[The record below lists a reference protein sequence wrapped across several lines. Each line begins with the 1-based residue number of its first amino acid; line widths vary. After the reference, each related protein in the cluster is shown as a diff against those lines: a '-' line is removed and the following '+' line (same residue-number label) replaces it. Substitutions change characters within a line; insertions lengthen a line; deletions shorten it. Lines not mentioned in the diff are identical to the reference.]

1 MASFAFDPI
10 DDIKSNP
17 ISYIRA
23 ELESGTNADN
33 ILNELLQQIENIDE
47 FRTALCD
54 GDKCIHFYE
63 NIAPFAEDR
72 SKMTELFRLDHKITL
87 ICKEE
92 CDLDGVK
99 RFYNTLFDKNTE
111 YTDKINANTNADAAA
126 KSILDS
132 LDILMAGMTLGGGKR
147 KKQTGGGVAEIAQL
161 LAGVDAIVFNLFSR
175 AGYDS
180 SGLVER
186 IIALLEKAAIAISGF
201 PDCMREIVGDTLYRL
216 VERFSTSMLGYKFVE
231 LLWANK
237 GRILKLVLTLVSH
250 VPTVAGGTMAL
261 TVGFVA
267 TKVIVRLGNEVS
279 VVNYE
284 DRIKAVLNTLDAA
297 TVEDIAKVGVSTT
310 DLTKKFIGLSVELV
324 IKIRQQLADA
334 HDENARKTVIAKA
347 NEKADM
353 ERDWAALLSQT
364 GLQNLRVQRDD
375 AVKLT
380 AMFNEKFA
388 AIQDAIR
395 MSPEYIAAAALE
407 AARTER
413 DIQAANELAEAMA
426 RDLAEARAG
435 DDPQAKR
442 RRGPGAGAAMMTPDA
457 GAESEDGAGAESEDG
472 AGAETED
479 GAGAETEDGAGEK
492 ENPGAGVMGAKRT
505 RGDQWDSFGGKR
517 KSQKQQRQKKQ
528 KKTQKQSQKK
538 LSKSKRAKKAK
549 QSKKANKKH

>member
-1 MASFAFDPI
+1 
-10 DDIKSNP
+10 
-17 ISYIRA
+17 
-23 ELESGTNADN
+23 
-33 ILNELLQQIENIDE
+33 
-47 FRTALCD
+47 
-54 GDKCIHFYE
+54 
-63 NIAPFAEDR
+63 
-72 SKMTELFRLDHKITL
+72 
-87 ICKEE
+87 
-92 CDLDGVK
+92 
-99 RFYNTLFDKNTE
+99 
-111 YTDKINANTNADAAA
+111 
-126 KSILDS
+126 
-132 LDILMAGMTLGGGKR
+132 
-147 KKQTGGGVAEIAQL
+147 
-161 LAGVDAIVFNLFSR
+161 
-175 AGYDS
+175 
-180 SGLVER
+180 
-186 IIALLEKAAIAISGF
+186 
-201 PDCMREIVGDTLYRL
+201 
-216 VERFSTSMLGYKFVE
+216 
-231 LLWANK
+231 
-237 GRILKLVLTLVSH
+237 
-250 VPTVAGGTMAL
+250 MAL